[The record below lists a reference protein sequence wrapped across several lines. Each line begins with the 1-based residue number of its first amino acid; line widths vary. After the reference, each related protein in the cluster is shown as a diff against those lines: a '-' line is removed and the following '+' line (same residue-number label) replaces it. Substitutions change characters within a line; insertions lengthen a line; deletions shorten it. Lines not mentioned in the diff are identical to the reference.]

1 MKPLFSAA
9 STTLRKCMNR
19 GIEFSHNIIMSDH
32 DDEDDDDGLKAY
44 NLIQSELGQWGS
56 TTPRRRYYFSSSD
69 SPGIEG
75 GHYSSQYNDD
85 SSPNPSARAAVHQ
98 RSNDQNYSNDVMDDD
113 VGDDGDDDGSP
124 SSSFLSPFS
133 NTERRGGGCPVGI
146 QTPGHYSATPL
157 LTNENEQD
165 LVVMTTINDDV
176 RGTRIDGNDVGGMD
190 DTYRLYHDTLYAYLQ
205 SRERLTTKIIGTTS
219 NNSSMLQQLEN
230 DSSMMQID
238 GEDAMMEGGE
248 VNDEYAHVKAALDD
262 VEVTFLESLAT
273 ICFSQNAGNGDMSK
287 NEGNFWDLCTALR
300 AECISALFYCVNGE
314 EVPELTFA
322 NNPATMIDRA
332 PADVLDAC
340 LGGGDISLPLK
351 RLNAA
356 LGWIQSCHGRKF
368 DEALQH
374 EYEGNDDPLL
384 PPPRRRIMWP
394 GTLAALQ
401 KQGKNPITSGAFYPD
416 APLLGNR
423 SSSPGD
429 VMSSL
434 VHEDELDDARLLR
447 ACFMLFQAGRFDEA
461 TKLVTDCGQPWRAAS
476 WIGWEPLSADGSGN
490 PTRALW
496 KRNCLKISK
505 MMTKMI
511 NTTIMDNNNARVLY
525 SSIAY
530 EAAILSILS
539 DDVDSAMKNPV
550 FQSWEEGVHVI
561 IRAELGII
569 QDDVLRSHNTARIE
583 ATEGRGGHFPYPGIE
598 FESYNRDVDD
608 APEGYSGN
616 ISAALEQD
624 ASSIARIREEGDDP
638 FRHGMISVLIGQ
650 NALKEFIGECAIHS
664 LETDNDYGDACM
676 LRFITHLVLYIGTVL
691 PEFCSQ
697 LALPSEIDG
706 DVEGEIMPLRELLI
720 LKYVAHLSSQ
730 REFWPYVALYTSL
743 LSNDNVI
750 ETYSSFL
757 LRVHADQERQIMLNH
772 ARDLFPKGFDCYIL
786 RSVVRAMIMG
796 DAQLWTR
803 APGEEDAPEGVS
815 PTDARMMKSVLWLCY
830 YPEHRPDV
838 IVAANLLL
846 RKLLLRSSSSDT
858 DMYAAKFFIERILPR
873 DILDDAVN
881 ESRKENQNIAGFISP
896 SLVENLQLEHLS
908 IIAFL
913 KAHTQYNQFMN
924 TITKTS
930 PCHKSNKIGNEAQS
944 KHESE
949 IADKLERN
957 AFRKTKM
964 GLCKIVIELASR
976 ASDALM
982 EMLAFGGGWLTDAN
996 SKLGNNEELESEEAK
1011 TRSDEM
1017 EAIRSTYI
1025 PRAIFMLHEVLD
1037 KTAMW
1042 LEQIVHDSNAQ
1053 FGYASKDM
1061 LLALFGSFDES
1072 NRVTD
1077 ELSMESLTTSSAAP
1091 GYWSKKALSMS
1102 SIVADDKYALHEAL
1116 DNTEMERFLTLM
1128 AESHVSLSRSLTLLD

>member
-1 MKPLFSAA
+1 MA
-9 STTLRKCMNR
+9 
-19 GIEFSHNIIMSDH
+19 
-32 DDEDDDDGLKAY
+32 DDDDGLRAY

-56 TTPRRRYYFSSSD
+56 TTTPRVVRRYYSSS
-69 SPGIEG
+69 SSSGIG
-75 GHYSSQYNDD
+75 GSSYQYDD
-85 SSPNPSARAAVHQ
+85 TTDPSSSPTPSARATAVHQ
-98 RSNDQNYSNDVMDDD
+98 QSNNQNYSGDVMDDD
-113 VGDDGDDDGSP
+113 DDDGSP
-124 SSSFLSPFS
+124 SSMSPFPDI
-133 NTERRGGGCPVGI
+133 ERRGGATSGGGGGPVGV
-146 QTPGHYSATPL
+146 QTPEPRGGGHCGTTPL
-157 LTNENEQD
+157 LATNNVEEQA
-165 LVVMTTINDDV
+165 LVYINTNNDDDM
-176 RGTRIDGNDVGGMD
+176 RGSWTTDNVGKMD
-190 DTYRLYHDTLYAYLQ
+190 DTYRLYHDTFYAYLQ
-205 SRERLTTKIIGTTS
+205 SRERITTKIIGKTRTTTS
-219 NNSSMLQQLEN
+219 NNISMLHQLE
-230 DSSMMQID
+230 DDTSMMQID
-238 GEDAMMEGGE
+238 GEDAIMMGGGE

-262 VEVTFLESLAT
+262 VEVTFLESLAI
-273 ICFSQNAGNGDMSK
+273 ICFSQGNLGNDMSK

-300 AECISALFYCVNGE
+300 AECISALFYCVNNGE

-332 PADVLDAC
+332 PADVLDTC
-340 LGGGDISLPLK
+340 LGGEDVSLPLQ

-368 DEALQH
+368 EEALQQ
-374 EYEGNDDPLL
+374 EFEGNDDPLL
-384 PPPRRRIMWP
+384 PPPRRRTMWP
-394 GTLAALQ
+394 STLAALR

-416 APLLGNR
+416 APLQVALGNR

-434 VHEDELDDARLLR
+434 VHEDELDDTRLLR

-461 TKLVTDCGQPWRAAS
+461 TELVTDCGQPWRAAS
-476 WIGWEPLSADGSGN
+476 WIGWEPLSADGTGN

-505 MMTKMI
+505 MMTNMI
-511 NTTIMDNNNARVLY
+511 NTTIMDNNDARVLY

-550 FQSWEEGVHVI
+550 FQSWEDGVHVI

-583 ATEGRGGHFPYPGIE
+583 ATEGRGGHFPYPGTE

-608 APEGYSGN
+608 APGGYSGN
-616 ISAALEQD
+616 ISAALEQMD
-624 ASSIARIREEGDDP
+624 ASSIARLREEDVDP
-638 FRHGMISVLIGQ
+638 FRNGMISILIGQ
-650 NALKEFIGECAIHS
+650 NALTEFIGECAIQS

-697 LALPSEIDG
+697 LALPSEIVD

-720 LKYVAHLSSQ
+720 LKYGAHLSSQ
-730 REFWPYVALYTSL
+730 RELWPHVALYTSL

-772 ARDLFPKGFDCYIL
+772 ARDLFLKGCDCYIL
-786 RSVVRAMIMG
+786 RSVVRAMIMCDTG
-796 DAQLWTR
+796 VWTR
-803 APGEEDAPEGVS
+803 EPGEEVAPAGVS

-830 YPEHRPDV
+830 YPEHRPDAL
-838 IVAANLLL
+838 VAANLLL
-846 RKLLLRSSSSDT
+846 RKLLLRNSSSDT
-858 DMYAAKFFIERILPR
+858 DMYAAKYFIEKIIPR
-873 DILDDAVN
+873 DILDVAVN
-881 ESRKENQNIAGFISP
+881 ECQKENQHIAGFILP
-896 SLVENLQLEHLS
+896 SLVENLHLEHLS
-908 IIAFL
+908 IITYL
-913 KAHTQYNQFMN
+913 KAHTQYNQLMN

-930 PCHKSNKIGNEAQS
+930 PCHKSNKIVNDAQS

-957 AFRKTKM
+957 AYRKTKM
-964 GLCKIVIELASR
+964 GLCKIIIEFARR

-982 EMLAFGGGWLTDAN
+982 KMLAFGGGWLTDTN

-1017 EAIRSTYI
+1017 ESIRSTYI
-1025 PRAIFMLHEVLD
+1025 PRAIFMLHEVHD

-1042 LEQIVHDSNAQ
+1042 LEQIVHDSIAQ

-1077 ELSMESLTTSSAAP
+1077 ELSMESLTTSPAAP
-1091 GYWSKKALSMS
+1091 GYWNKKALSLA
-1102 SIVADDKYALHEAL
+1102 SIVADDKNTLHEAL
-1116 DNTEMERFLTLM
+1116 DNIETERFLTLM
-1128 AESHVSLSRSLTLLD
+1128 AESHISLSRSLTLLD